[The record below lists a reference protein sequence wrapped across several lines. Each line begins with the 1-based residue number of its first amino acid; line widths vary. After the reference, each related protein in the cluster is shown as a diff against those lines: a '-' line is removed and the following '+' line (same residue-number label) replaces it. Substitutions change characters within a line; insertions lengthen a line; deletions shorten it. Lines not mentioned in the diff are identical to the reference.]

1 MAGGIRAI
9 SAEKNCNTES
19 ERISE
24 GRKNVMRFCQQ
35 QKTRELFHY
44 CTTAY
49 KANPQIGYAKNG
61 GRTSTASPSVIIIL
75 VYN

>member
-9 SAEKNCNTES
+9 SAEKKCNTES

-44 CTTAY
+44 RTTAY
-49 KANPQIGYAKNG
+49 KAHPQIGYAQKPG
-61 GRTSTASPSVIIIL
+61 GKYEYR
-75 VYN
+75 